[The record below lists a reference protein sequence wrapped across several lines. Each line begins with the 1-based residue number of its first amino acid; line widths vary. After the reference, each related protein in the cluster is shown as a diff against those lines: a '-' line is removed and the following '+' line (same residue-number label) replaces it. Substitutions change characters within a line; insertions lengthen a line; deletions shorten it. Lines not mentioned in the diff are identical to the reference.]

1 MKTNASDLL
10 TIIGLLFVITGST
23 TLVVRFIGRKISTT
37 TRPAVKK
44 CCELS
49 VPTVLKAHISSCNAH
64 WTRFTQKATLRED
77 KGVSSN
83 QIETSL
89 SLSTDGTQARYDRTT
104 AALNLSYLLNQKTLI
119 RTTVYAGS
127 QREVKTVN
135 SDDEAYLIEFQIETF
150 GILPLL
156 KRLSNPATRVA
167 YVGNTSKGD
176 QFEVKTGYGSWYFYV
191 NSQHLIDRLQFDE
204 LTITFDDYRQVEGLN
219 LPFHQ
224 TASKGDDFLHEIRF
238 SEIDLDPAFASDV
251 FKR

>member
-1 MKTNASDLL
+1 MKTNASYLL
-10 TIIGLLFVITGST
+10 TIIGLVLVITGST
-23 TLVVRFIGRKISTT
+23 TVVVRFIGRRISTT
-37 TRPAVKK
+37 TRPTEKK

-49 VPTVLKAHISSCNAH
+49 VPTVLKAHIGSGNAQ

-77 KGVSSN
+77 KSVSSN

-104 AALNLSYLLNQKTLI
+104 AALNLSYLLNQNTLI
-119 RTTVYAGS
+119 RTTFYAGA
-127 QREVKTVN
+127 QREVKTVDGN
-135 SDDEAYLIEFQIETF
+135 EALLIEFQIATF

-156 KRLSNPATRVA
+156 KRLSNPATQVA
-167 YVGNTSKGD
+167 YVGNTAKGD

-224 TASKGDDFLHEIRF
+224 TESKGDDFLHDIRF
-238 SEIDLDPAFASDV
+238 SEINLDPAFASDV